1 MFDKFLKTFHLSLS
15 NFMAYLPALLGG
27 IACFIA
33 TLFIANFLSK
43 IASKYALRRTKD
55 TLIANFIG
63 KIVWAVFFI
72 LGTVLALG
80 ILGLGTISNKILAGA
95 GITTF
100 VVGFALKDIGEN
112 FLAGLIV
119 AFSRPFH
126 VGSLIEC
133 EDVKGVVKNMTLRQ
147 TTIESDEGKIIL
159 VPNSMIIKNPLSRYK
174 DINDLSQSF
183 SINVAPGDAP
193 GAIRLIRE
201 TLHTFDHILQTPEK
215 PVKVIAE
222 ALNGDKVKITVVFW
236 FDTVNFK
243 FSFSEKKSEIMLAVW
258 KKMREADYSFSG

>member
-1 MFDKFLKTFHLSLS
+1 MFDKFLQTFHLSLHG
-15 NFMAYLPALLGG
+15 FIAYLPALIGG

-33 TLFIANFLSK
+33 ALFIANFLSK
-43 IASKYALRRTKD
+43 IVSKYSLRRTKD
-55 TLIANFIG
+55 PLIANFIG

-112 FLAGLIV
+112 FLAGLIL
-119 AFSRPFH
+119 AFSRPYH

-133 EDVKGVVKNMTLRQ
+133 EEVKGIVRDMTLRQ
-147 TTIESDEGKIIL
+147 TTVESDEGKIIL
-159 VPNSMIIKNPLSRYK
+159 IPNSMIIKNPLSRYK
-174 DINDLSQSF
+174 DINELSQTF
-183 SINVAPGDAP
+183 SINIATGDAP
-193 GAIRLIRE
+193 KAIQLIRD
-201 TLHTFDHILQTPEK
+201 TMHSFDHILQTPEK

-222 ALNGDKVKITVVFW
+222 ALNGDKVKVTVVFW

-243 FSFSEKKSEIMLAVW
+243 FSFSEKKSEIMLAVFE
-258 KKMREADYSFSG
+258 KLREADYSFSG